1 MCTLDRSGLLASGR
15 GVLRRPVNRLSLLG
29 WTPDYGRAIALLAV
43 LVIAAC
49 TSAPAVDSG
58 ANPRHAPAAAS
69 KPAGT
74 SPQTAEAPKPA
85 AATTPMPLGAAD
97 APADTPA
104 PSGRAS
110 DPLVIPG
117 TGVFTGGAA
126 SPHAAS
132 AEATPDGDVSFNF
145 VNADVREVVRE
156 ILGNQLHANYVVDA
170 KIPATMITA
179 QTGGPVPRNAVLPTL
194 ESVLRANGLGLV
206 DVNGVYRV
214 VPLEDAAKSSAGG
227 LVGPGGAGYA
237 VRVLP
242 LRFVSATEIKS
253 VLEPFL
259 PPGGVLQADAQRNL
273 LIATGP
279 GGDMEG
285 FSALVRQFDVDW
297 LAGTSFA
304 LYPLRIGLA
313 KDVAGDLEPIFGD
326 GGSGPLAGLVRI
338 IPIERLNAIL
348 VISPQRG
355 YLAQVKA
362 WIDRLDY
369 GDDQTTPRVFEYR
382 VQNSRAADLAA
393 VLTQLLSSGAV
404 STVGAQ
410 TAPGTKMID
419 LSSQGAGGGS
429 LGLTTGLGGG
439 GGVPGLGGAGTSGV
453 PGLTGGTTGGLGQ
466 PGGGGIPGMAGGIG
480 QQQGTGSPGG
490 PGGPGGSGGPGGA
503 AAAQNLALQPG
514 LNSGTSTLKM
524 PEVRIV
530 ADEKNNALV
539 IFARPRD
546 YKMIEDVIK
555 RLDVVPLQVLIEA
568 TIAEVTLN
576 NNLQYGLQW
585 FFSHAS
591 SKLELTNSTAGTT
604 TNSLNAADI
613 AGIFPGFNYI
623 VGGGNVKAVLSAL
636 TSLTD
641 VEVVSAPE
649 LLVLDHQSAAL
660 QVGAQIPIITQQAQ
674 SVITTG
680 APVVNSVQYL
690 NTGVILQVTPR
701 VNSSG
706 LVTLDIDQSVSDVG
720 ANGVAGSPTI
730 NQRRVVTSAVVQDG
744 ETIALGGLISNNYN
758 NTKNGLPILADIPVL
773 GSLFGTTTRANE
785 RQELLVLLTPR
796 IIRNAKEA
804 RDMTDDLRSRMR
816 AVKPLESKSK

>member
-1 MCTLDRSGLLASGR
+1 MLCTLDRGGLLESR
-15 GVLRRPVNRLSLLG
+15 RNRWRRPAGRFSFSRS
-29 WTPDYGRAIALLAV
+29 TPGRSSAIALSAL
-43 LVIAAC
+43 LLIAGCSHALIERRG
-49 TSAPAVDSG
+49 PD
-58 ANPRHAPAAAS
+58 PR
-69 KPAGT
+69 
-74 SPQTAEAPKPA
+74 Q
-85 AATTPMPLGAAD
+85 AATLASEPATALPTPLAESDTASITGHGREPLI
-97 APADTPA
+97 
-104 PSGRAS
+104 
-110 DPLVIPG
+110 VPG
-117 TGVFTGGAA
+117 TGVFTAA
-126 SPHAAS
+126 AAPHSTSVEVA
-132 AEATPDGDVSFNF
+132 PDGDVWFNF

-156 ILGNQLHANYVVDA
+156 ILGNQLHLNYVVDG
-170 KIPATMITA
+170 KVPATQITA
-179 QTGGPVPRNAVLPTL
+179 QTGGAVARNAVLPTL

-206 DVNGVYRV
+206 DINGVYRV
-214 VPLEDAAKSSAGG
+214 LPLEDAAKSSAGG
-227 LVGPGGAGYA
+227 VIGPGGAGYA

-242 LRFVSATEIKS
+242 LHFVSATEIKS

-259 PPGGVLQADAQRNL
+259 PPGGVIQADPQRNL

-304 LYPLRIGLA
+304 LYPLHVGLA
-313 KDVAGDLEPIFGD
+313 KDIAGDLEPIFGD

-362 WIDRLDY
+362 WVDRLDY
-369 GDDQTTPRVFEYR
+369 GDDQVTPRVFEYH

-410 TAPGTKMID
+410 TAPGTKLVD
-419 LSSQGAGGGS
+419 LSSQNGGGGGGIGLTGGLGAGGGAPP
-429 LGLTTGLGGG
+429 GLGGG
-439 GGVPGLGGAGTSGV
+439 SAGGVPGLPGGI
-453 PGLTGGTTGGLGQ
+453 TGGGGQ
-466 PGGGGIPGMAGGIG
+466 PGIGGTPGGIG
-480 QQQGTGSPGG
+480 SPQGAGG
-490 PGGPGGSGGPGGA
+490 PGGPGGSSMPGGA

-539 IFARPRD
+539 VFARPRD

-585 FFSHAS
+585 FFGHAS
-591 SKLELTNSTAGTT
+591 SKLELTNSGAGTT
-604 TNSLNAADI
+604 ASSLSAADI
-613 AGIFPGFNYI
+613 VGVFPGFNYL

-636 TSLTD
+636 TELTD
-641 VEVVSAPE
+641 VEVVSSPE

-660 QVGAQIPIITQQAQ
+660 QVGAQVPIITQQAQ
-674 SVITTG
+674 SVIATG

-706 LVTLDIDQSVSDVG
+706 LVTLDIDQSVSDV
-720 ANGVAGSPTI
+720 ANTTTSTINSPTI

-744 ETIALGGLISNNYN
+744 ETIALGGLITNNA
-758 NTKNGLPILADIPVL
+758 NTSKSGLPILSDIPVV
-773 GSLFGTTTRANE
+773 GNLFGTTSRSAART
-785 RQELLVLLTPR
+785 ELLVLLTPR

-804 RDMTDDLRSRMR
+804 REMTDDLRNRMR
-816 AVKPLESKSK
+816 AVRPLESKTQ